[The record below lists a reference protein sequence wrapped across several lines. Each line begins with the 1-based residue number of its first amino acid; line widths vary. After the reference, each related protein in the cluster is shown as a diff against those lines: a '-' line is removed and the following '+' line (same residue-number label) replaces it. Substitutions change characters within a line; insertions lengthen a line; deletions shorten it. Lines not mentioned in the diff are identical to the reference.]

1 MGMRGHGGPRALA
14 SQRPKRSRPIRVLLG
29 RMVNYLGRFKRIVA
43 IGAVLSLAA
52 TIVSVFDP
60 LVLSWAIDSVLVT
73 SPVINTI
80 LFLTALYVLFR
91 VTSWILNSVN
101 VWILAG
107 AQAGFVQT
115 IQEDLYTNLLGA
127 DLSYHKSEQ
136 SGNVTARVTSDTV
149 ELGTGVQVLIDF
161 SSQALMLVSSFLML
175 WWVNPFI
182 ALTTLVVLPGV
193 AFIALLFGS
202 VGQRIMLASR
212 RASGAVSGQIAE
224 NLSGIH
230 VAKAFNRE
238 KELAEEMMEL
248 NQNSYHHGF
257 RMMIL
262 MSAMQPLVRTIGQ
275 LALSAMLFVAGSL
288 AVGAFPMLTIGELFL
303 GITLINRFLWP
314 LLGLSMMFT
323 QVQTSMAAMDRVMDV
338 IESKPAIS
346 DAPDA
351 EILAEDSDGIYFQD
365 VTFEY
370 VEDTPVLNG
379 VNFSIEPG
387 EMVAIV
393 GHTGAGKTTIAA
405 LVNRFY
411 DPTEGGIFIGGQ
423 DLRLV
428 TQESLHNSMSL
439 IPQEPYLFDDSIFEN
454 IRYGRPEA
462 TDEEIYEI
470 CKIIGAN
477 EFIEVLADGYDT
489 VIIEGGKNLS
499 AGQRQMITIARTM
512 LANPKILILDE
523 ATSRLDAYSE
533 SLVQD
538 AQERLFSNRTTIVI
552 AHRLTTI
559 ANASRV
565 FVFDHGDLV
574 EEGTHEELL
583 ALNGVFKSL
592 YDTYYAHQGID
603 EITEEVAE
611 VAKSEVKKHGVVGET
626 PTPSGPGMMMMG
638 MGGGMGDMHGGMGGD
653 MGGMKPSPEMIEKIK
668 ERYKSDPDSIPAP
681 MREMI
686 EKMIAAE
693 GIPDAKKKKLGKA
706 EMIGHSGPAGSGRP
720 SPEMIE
726 KMKEQYKS
734 DPDSI
739 PPNIRVMLERMIE
752 AEEMKDD
759 KKEYVGKQET
769 IGHSGPIG
777 SGRPTP
783 EMIEKLK
790 EQYRTNPDSL
800 PPNVREMIARR
811 IAEDDEAEG

>member
-1 MGMRGHGGPRALA
+1 MGMRGHGGPMALA
-14 SQRPKRSRPIRVLLG
+14 SQKPKRSRPIRILL
-29 RMVNYLGRFKRIVA
+29 RKMVYYLGRFKRIVA
-43 IGAVLSLAA
+43 IGAILSLVS

-60 LVLSWAIDSVLVT
+60 LILSWAIDSALVVN
-73 SPVINTI
+73 PVIDTI
-80 LFLTALYVLFR
+80 FLLTGFYVFLR
-91 VTSWILNSVN
+91 VISWILSSVN
-101 VWILAG
+101 IWILAG
-107 AQAGFVQT
+107 AQAGFVQN
-115 IQEDLYTNLLGA
+115 IQEDLYSNLLRA

-136 SGNVTARVTSDTV
+136 SGNVTSRVTSDTV
-149 ELGTGVQVLIDF
+149 ELGTGIQVLIDF

-175 WWVNPFI
+175 WWVNPYI

-193 AFIALLFGS
+193 LFITVLFGS

-248 NQNSYHHGF
+248 NQNSYRYGF
-257 RMMIL
+257 RFMIL

-275 LALSAMLFVAGSL
+275 LAIATMLFVAGSL
-288 AVGAFPMLTIGELFL
+288 AVGVLPLLTIGELFL

-338 IESKPAIS
+338 IESKPAITDS
-346 DAPDA
+346 PDA
-351 EILAEDSDGIYFQD
+351 VPLADESDGIYFQD

-370 VEDTPVLNG
+370 VEETPVLNN
-379 VNFSIEPG
+379 VSFEIHPG

-411 DPTEGGIFIGGQ
+411 DPTRGGIFIGSQ
-423 DLRLV
+423 NLRMV
-428 TQESLHNSMSL
+428 TQESLHSSMSL

-454 IRYGRPEA
+454 IRYGRPDA
-462 TDEEIYEI
+462 SDEEIYEI
-470 CKIIGAN
+470 CRIIGAN
-477 EFIEVLADGYDT
+477 EFIEVLADGYET
-489 VIIEGGKNLS
+489 CIIEGGKNLS

-512 LANPKILILDE
+512 LADPKILILDE

-538 AQERLFSNRTTIVI
+538 AQERLFANRTTIVI

-574 EEGTHEELL
+574 EQGTHEELL

-611 VAKSEVKKHGVVGET
+611 VAKSEVEKYGEEET
-626 PTPSGPGMMMMG
+626 PVPAGPGMMMMG
-638 MGGGMGDMHGGMGGD
+638 MGGGMPGMAHGAMGD
-653 MGGMKPSPEMIEKIK
+653 MKPSPEMIEKIK
-668 ERYKSDPDSIPAP
+668 ERFKSDPDSIPAP
-681 MREMI
+681 MREMLKQMF
-686 EKMIAAE
+686 EVDDMT
-693 GIPDAKKKKLGKA
+693 
-706 EMIGHSGPAGSGRP
+706 
-720 SPEMIE
+720 
-726 KMKEQYKS
+726 
-734 DPDSI
+734 
-739 PPNIRVMLERMIE
+739 
-752 AEEMKDD
+752 D
-759 KKEYVGKQET
+759 KKNDEYGRSKTQQQ
-769 IGHSGPIG
+769 GPLG

-783 EMIEKLK
+783 QMMRELK
-790 EQYRTNPDSL
+790 EKYKKDPSSVPAHMHEIFER
-800 PPNVREMIARR
+800 MIQE
-811 IAEDDEAEG
+811 EDKGE